1 MAVPDRAVGAIIGK
15 GGEVISQ
22 IKSVV
27 GVRIRIS
34 SRDEYIEG
42 TKDRSVTITGHPPP
56 APPPPPRPP
65 ARSPAQNQS
74 HTADQHCRLHPLLL
88 QGFSSCQIEQARVTG
103 LSMIRCFMLA
113 TDCSSCSLMHSS
125 SLTMVEKAAAAKLC
139 NCYPV

>member
-56 APPPPPRPP
+56 APPRPPGRPP
-65 ARSPAQNQS
+65 ARQRRTSRIQRINIAVC
-74 HTADQHCRLHPLLL
+74 TLCCCRASRL
-88 QGFSSCQIEQARVTG
+88 
-103 LSMIRCFMLA
+103 
-113 TDCSSCSLMHSS
+113 
-125 SLTMVEKAAAAKLC
+125 AKLSKQES
-139 NCYPV
+139 PD